1 MSPNTHKLHIARKI
15 IRIMKFIHEFIAYIY
30 YIPGTKNLAD
40 LFSRSPLLSSY
51 LSNHP
56 WILDCKN
63 LSEIRKDPCQF
74 TCYSMFN
81 CPFTSSNRSYNS

>member
-15 IRIMKFIHEFIAYIY
+15 IRIIMKFIHEHGAYIY

-40 LFSRSPLLSSY
+40 LFSRSPLLTSY

-56 WILDCKN
+56 WILDCMN
-63 LSEIRKDPCQF
+63 ITEIRKDEKMPIHILFHIQL
-74 TCYSMFN
+74 SLHKIQ
-81 CPFTSSNRSYNS
+81 